1 MKKNGLLG
9 LITAALMLSCVPG
22 VALCEETVKI
32 GAIFAV
38 TGPASFLGD
47 PQKKTLE
54 MLVEEVNA
62 AGGIDGKKLEAVIYD
77 SEGDPTKAVQ
87 AMGKLVSKDKVV
99 AVIGPTTT
107 PDTLAVV
114 PAAEKAELP
123 LVSCAAGV
131 AITDPIKKWVFK
143 TAQTDALAASTIFD
157 YMKKNG
163 IATIGVLSVADAF
176 GESGKKQIEALAP
189 KAGIKIVASESF
201 GAKDTD
207 MTAQLTRIK
216 AANPQA
222 IICWGTN
229 PGPAVVAK
237 NVKDLGITI
246 PLFQSHGVASPKFLE
261 LAGANAE
268 GIILPAGKILVADSL
283 ADTDPHKKTVQSY
296 LKAFNAKYQ
305 APTSSFGGYAYD
317 AFKMVTQAM
326 KGTGFNQAK
335 IRDNLEK
342 IQNYTGVSGTF
353 NVSPTDHNGLGQD
366 AFVMV
371 KIAGGKWELISK

>member
-1 MKKNGLLG
+1 MKKSGIMKIFLAVAML
-9 LITAALMLSCVPG
+9 AALPG
-22 VALCEETVKI
+22 TAFSGDTVKI
-32 GAIFAV
+32 GAVFAV

-47 PQKKTLE
+47 PQKKTIE

-62 AGGIDGKKLEAVIYD
+62 NGGIDGKKLEAVIYD
-77 SEGDPTKAVQ
+77 TEGDPTKAVQ
-87 AMGKLVSKDKVV
+87 GMSKLISKDEVV
-99 AVIGPTTT
+99 AVIGPSTT
-107 PDTLAVV
+107 PDTLAIV
-114 PAAEKAELP
+114 PAAEKASTP
-123 LVSCAAGV
+123 LISCAAGV

-163 IATIGVLSVADAF
+163 TTSIGVLTVADAF

-222 IICWGTN
+222 IVCWGTN

-246 PLFQSHGVASPKFLE
+246 PLYQSHGVASPKFLE
-261 LAGANAE
+261 LAGKNAD

-283 ADTDPHKKTVQSY
+283 ADTDVHKKALQSY
-296 LKAFNAKYQ
+296 LKAFTAKYQ
-305 APTSSFGGYAYD
+305 GSTSSFGGYAYD
-317 AFKMVTQAM
+317 AFMMLTQAM
-326 KGTGFNQAK
+326 KGTGFDKAK
-335 IRDNLEK
+335 IRENLEK
-342 IQNYTGVSGTF
+342 IQGYTGISGTF
-353 NVSPTDHNGLGQD
+353 NLSPADHNGLGPD

-371 KIAGGKWELISK
+371 KINNGKWELIK

>member
-1 MKKNGLLG
+1 MKKSGLLKFI
-9 LITAALMLSCVPG
+9 LAVAMLSGIPG
-22 VALCEETVKI
+22 IAFSEETVKI

-47 PQKKTLE
+47 PQKKTIE

-87 AMGKLVSKDKVV
+87 AMGKLISKDKAV
-99 AVIGPTTT
+99 AVIGPSIT
-107 PDTLAVV
+107 PDTLAIV
-114 PAAEKAELP
+114 PAAEKAGIP

-143 TAQTDALAASTIFD
+143 TAQTDALAATTIFD

-163 IATIGVLSVADAF
+163 ISSIGVLSVADAF

-189 KAGIKIVASESF
+189 KAGIKIVAAESF

-216 AANPQA
+216 SAGPQA

-261 LAGANAE
+261 LAGANAD
-268 GIILPAGKILVADSL
+268 GIILPAGKVLVADSL
-283 ADTDPHKKTVQSY
+283 ADSDVHKKVVQSY
-296 LKAFNAKYQ
+296 LKAYAAKYQ

-317 AFKMVTQAM
+317 AFKMITQAM
-326 KGTGFNQAK
+326 KGTGFDQAK

-342 IQNYTGVSGTF
+342 IQGYTGVSGTF
-353 NVSPTDHNGLGQD
+353 NLSPADHNGLGSD

-371 KIAGGKWELISK
+371 KIANGKWELISK

>member
-1 MKKNGLLG
+1 MKKNSLFKFVLAV
-9 LITAALMLSCVPG
+9 IMLSGIPG
-22 VALCEETVKI
+22 MAFSADTVKI
-32 GAIFAV
+32 GGIFSV

-47 PQKKTLE
+47 PQKKTME

-77 SEGDPTKAVQ
+77 SEGDSTKAVQ
-87 AMGKLVSKDKVV
+87 AMNKLVSRDEVV
-99 AVIGPTTT
+99 AVIGPSIT
-107 PDTLAVV
+107 PDTLAIV
-114 PAAEKAELP
+114 PVAEKNQIP

-131 AITDPIKKWVFK
+131 AITDPVKKWVFK
-143 TAQTDALAASTIFD
+143 TAQTDALAATTIFD

-163 IATIGVLSVADAF
+163 VNTIGILTVADAF
-176 GESGKKQIEALAP
+176 GESGKKQLEALAP
-189 KAGIKIVASESF
+189 KAGIRIVANESF

-216 AANPQA
+216 SANPQA
-222 IICWGTN
+222 IVCWGTN

-246 PLFQSHGVASPKFLE
+246 PLYQSHGVASPKFIE

-268 GIILPAGKILVADSL
+268 GIILPAGKILVADAL
-283 ADTDPHKKTVQSY
+283 PDTDIHKKVVQSY
-296 LKAFNAKYQ
+296 LKAFAAKNTT
-305 APTSSFGGYAYD
+305 PTSSFGGYAYD

-326 KGTGFNQAK
+326 KGTGFDKAK
-335 IRDNLEK
+335 IRDNMEK
-342 IQNYTGVSGTF
+342 IQGYTGISGTF
-353 NVSPTDHNGLGQD
+353 DITPADHNGLRAD

-371 KIAGGKWELISK
+371 KISKGKWELIK

>member
-1 MKKNGLLG
+1 MKKYGALRIVLA
-9 LITAALMLSCVPG
+9 AALLSTFPG
-22 VALCEETVKI
+22 VAFAGETVKI
-32 GAIFAV
+32 GAVFAV

-47 PQKKTLE
+47 PQKKTIE

-62 AGGIDGKKLEAVIYD
+62 KGGIDGKKLEAVIYD

-87 AMGKLVSKDKVV
+87 AMGKLVAKDDVV
-99 AVIGPTTT
+99 AVLGPTTT

-114 PAAEKAELP
+114 PAAEKANIP
-123 LVSCAAGV
+123 LISCAAGV
-131 AITDPIKKWVFK
+131 AITEPIKKWVFK

-157 YMKKNG
+157 HMKKNG
-163 IATIGVLSVADAF
+163 ISTIGILTVADAF

-189 KAGIKIVASESF
+189 KAGIKIVAAESF

-216 AANPQA
+216 TSNPQA
-222 IICWGTN
+222 IVCWGTN

-237 NVKDLGITI
+237 NVKDLGIKI
-246 PLFQSHGVASPKFLE
+246 PLFQSHGVASPKFLD
-261 LAGANAE
+261 LAGANAD

-283 ADTDPHKKTVQSY
+283 ADSDNSKKILQSY
-296 LKAFNAKYQ
+296 LNAFSAKYQ
-305 APTSSFGGYAYD
+305 GKTSSFGGYSYD
-317 AFKMVTQAM
+317 AFMMLVKAM
-326 KGTGFNQAK
+326 EGTGFDKAK

-342 IQNYTGVSGTF
+342 IQGYSGISGTF
-353 NVSPTDHNGLGQD
+353 NMSATDHNGLGPD

-371 KIAGGKWELISK
+371 RIANGKWELIK